1 MNTLTTIRLN
11 IFKLFIL
18 IIAMMICGCTH
29 SRMVSRIDLAKE
41 LERTNNPNTG
51 EITKLNSNKFRAK
64 HIFVVRDSVFWLNP
78 GMEVLGSR
86 HISGHISNIREIS
99 LISYGKGVAE
109 GFVTGAAIGF
119 AGGFFIGYADGDD
132 PPSNEPF
139 GDFLRFSAGEKG
151 LILGVALG
159 GLGAIVG
166 IVTGAI
172 SGSREKMIIK
182 YNQPVNA
189 ANLLPKHNGR

>member
-1 MNTLTTIRLN
+1 MNRQTG
-11 IFKLFIL
+11 IFMC
-18 IIAMMICGCTH
+18 IAIASAAISSGCTH
-29 SRMVSRIDLAKE
+29 SRMVSRIDLAEE
-41 LERTNNPNTG
+41 LERTNKPNTS
-51 EITKLNSNKFRAK
+51 EITKLNGNKFRAK
-64 HIFVVRDSVFWLNP
+64 HIFVERDSVFWLNP

-99 LISYGKGVAE
+99 LISYGKGVVE

-159 GLGAIVG
+159 GIGAIVG

-182 YNQPVNA
+182 DNQPVNA
-189 ANLLPKHNGR
+189 ANLLPKQNGR